1 MLELARYPW
10 NELNMSEKDVVVWRG
25 LGPILADVVAL
36 GLCSCSTASFK
47 EAQAPAAT
55 TALRQR
61 KLLDADWLF
70 HRGEVSASNEVIS
83 ASFDDRGWQ
92 HINLPHDYVLDGSYE
107 FSEDRDHRT
116 HGYLPVEVGWYRK
129 HHFIPESA
137 RGKILRLNFDGAFR
151 DSEVWLNGQFLG
163 RHLGGYTP
171 FSYDVT
177 RVARPGAENLIT
189 VRLDPRVSEGH

>member
-1 MLELARYPW
+1 M
-10 NELNMSEKDVVVWRG
+10 
-25 LGPILADVVAL
+25 
-36 GLCSCSTASFK
+36 
-47 EAQAPAAT
+47 
-55 TALRQR
+55 
-61 KLLDADWLF
+61 
-70 HRGEVSASNEVIS
+70 
-83 ASFDDRGWQ
+83 
-92 HINLPHDYVLDGSYE
+92 
-107 FSEDRDHRT
+107 
-116 HGYLPVEVGWYRK
+116 GWYRK